1 MNQLDFL
8 LLISKNKI
16 EFRRDFLSSLLSNFT
31 RLFGFSL
38 AVVFVTHVIFFSKEY
53 SVSIAQILQGLSG
66 FSLLYFSAKGMTKR
80 VFDSLLKEKQI
91 LIKIFILPFIAII
104 SIIIYKIN
112 LNNLDGYIR
121 RMGEGSL
128 VEWLSFLL
136 FLLSSILIFRASSND
151 LNKQERMILKA
162 GSLILFIFSMEEI
175 SWGQM
180 IFNWGSPA
188 FMNKFN
194 IQNETNLHNIMFIH
208 DKSWIILFCIFLLS
222 LVLSLIGFYLR
233 WNQKIKVGSTA
244 DIIFPLG
251 CCSSYFAL
259 ASLIYFGVVLLKS
272 GIFIPFLHTREQ
284 EMGELFFA
292 IGVFIHSC
300 YIFTNCERDQ
310 RKL

>member
-1 MNQLDFL
+1 M
-8 LLISKNKI
+8 ISNNKI
-16 EFRRDFLSSLLSNFT
+16 EFRRDFLSSLLSNFAK
-31 RLFGFSL
+31 LLGLALSL
-38 AVVFVTHVIFFSKEY
+38 VFITHIIFFSNEY

-66 FSLLYFSAKGMTKR
+66 FTILYLSARGITKR
-80 VFDSLLKEKQI
+80 FFNSLLKEKKI
-91 LIKIFILPFIAII
+91 LFKTFILPFIAII
-104 SIIIYKIN
+104 SIFIYKIN

-136 FLLSSILIFRASSND
+136 FLLSSFLIFRASSND
-151 LNKQERMILKA
+151 LNKQERIILKII
-162 GSLILFIFSMEEI
+162 SLTLFIFSMEEI

-188 FMNKFN
+188 LMNKFN

-208 DKSWIILFCIFLLS
+208 DKSWVILFCIFLLS
-222 LVLSLIGFYLR
+222 LILSLIGFYLR
-233 WNQKIKVGSTA
+233 WNNQIKIGSTA

-251 CCSSYFAL
+251 CCSSYFAI
-259 ASLIYFGVVLLKS
+259 ASLIYLGVVLLKA

-292 IGVFIHSC
+292 IGVFIHSS
-300 YIFTNCERDQ
+300 YIFTNCERTYK
-310 RKL
+310 KLLKSH